1 VFGQHTAATEN
12 HSRFYRIWMSPAGI
26 SVLPAPAKSNP
37 RPRDLNDSQG
47 SSRRPVNRIGKN
59 EPAAALAGHIPHRLA

>member
-1 VFGQHTAATEN
+1 
-12 HSRFYRIWMSPAGI
+12 MSPAGI